1 MRILLYELRIA
12 QGLSERELARRSGIS
27 KSTINNIENL
37 RTSPTLDQLSALAKA
52 LNVKITDLF
61 DDENK

>member
-12 QGLSERELARRSGIS
+12 RGLSERELARRSGIS

-37 RTSPTLDQLSALAKA
+37 RTSPTLDQLSVLAKA

-61 DDENK
+61 DDKNK

>member
-12 QGLSERELARRSGIS
+12 RGLSERELARRSGVS

-61 DDENK
+61 DDESK